1 MELSIVIPTYKEKEN
16 LQELLPTLNKT
27 LANFKFEIIVVDD
40 FSNDGTE
47 EMVKK
52 LNLSSVILLTRKTE
66 RGLSS
71 AVHAGVVKAKGDIIC
86 FMDADFSHPPIAL
99 AGMYQMV
106 KKEGYDL
113 VVGSRLVK
121 GGGSK
126 DWPWIRRFIS
136 WGARQLARPLT
147 PIKDITSGFFMF
159 KKEIYPQNN
168 LNLEGFKIGLEVAV
182 KGNAKKF
189 GEYPIVFEDRKYGES
204 KLSGGVMASYLKQL
218 VQLYNY
224 KLFKK
229 TK

>member
-27 LANFKFEIIVVDD
+27 LEKFEFEIIVVDD

-47 EMVKK
+47 EMIKTLK
-52 LNLSSVILLTRKTE
+52 LKSVVLITRKTE

-71 AVHAGVVKAKGDIIC
+71 AVHAGVIKAKGNVIC
-86 FMDADFSHPPIAL
+86 FMDADFSHPPTAL
-99 AGMYQMV
+99 PGMYNMV
-106 KKEGYDL
+106 TKDGYDL

-126 DWPWIRRFIS
+126 DWPFIRKFIS

-159 KKEIYPQNN
+159 KNNVYPQKD

-182 KGNAKKF
+182 KGNARKF

-218 VQLYNY
+218 VELYNY

-229 TK
+229 SK